1 MLWSQFSIMI
11 FGVNFG
17 NSVLD
22 NFSWDKISYSLTKK
36 SQTCKEGGA
45 HLRIS
50 FWRSL
55 MNFEKVEKSDFRK
68 NEKNCWIY
76 HHFTHVYQKPKSYE
90 VQFLWYEVRRK
101 FLAFWAIFCLFNCLH
116 PNNAEK
122 QNFEEMKKAFGDVI
136 ILNLCTK
143 KNMIIWFMLTQIWSA
158 CTDMFCHFRPFFA
171 FLLNYWPQP
180 LKFGKKCKK
189 HLDIL
194 SFYRCVPLIK
204 IIWYMVPEIWSSTDR
219 IFLSSWARFCSFS
232 P

>member
-22 NFSWDKISYSLTKK
+22 NFSWDKISHSLTKK
-36 SQTCKEGGA
+36 SQTCKEGAA

-68 NEKNCWIY
+68 NEKNCWRY

-143 KNMIIWFMLTQIWSA
+143 KTWSYDLCLLRFEVLA
-158 CTDMFCHFRPFFA
+158 QTCFA
-171 FLLNYWPQP
+171 ISGHFLL
-180 LKFGKKCKK
+180 
-189 HLDIL
+189 
-194 SFYRCVPLIK
+194 
-204 IIWYMVPEIWSSTDR
+204 
-219 IFLSSWARFCSFS
+219 FCSTIDPS
-232 P
+232 H

>member
-1 MLWSQFSIMI
+1 MVILSLI
-11 FGVNFG
+11 
-17 NSVLD
+17 D
-22 NFSWDKISYSLTKK
+22 NFSWDKISHSLTKK

-50 FWRSL
+50 FWRLL

-68 NEKNCWIY
+68 NEKNCWRY

-101 FLAFWAIFCLFNCLH
+101 FLAFWAIVCLFNCLH

-189 HLDIL
+189 TPGHIIL
-194 SFYRCVPLIK
+194 LQMCTINQDHMMYG
-204 IIWYMVPEIWSSTDR
+204 
-219 IFLSSWARFCSFS
+219 SWDMKFNRPNFFVILGKVLLF
-232 P
+232 